1 MSNFDMQPLKSNI
14 RKKTYNNGVI
24 TTQKHISKLGYRGVD
39 CMQW

>member
-1 MSNFDMQPLKSNI
+1 MSNFDMQPLKSN

-39 CMQW
+39 CVQW